1 MMANK
6 MQAMIL
12 EWKEKAQDRNKVLQ
26 DLEVYRQV
34 SAMDEAEKRRVSG
47 IHDAIQK
54 IPLRYQHKQW
64 ADFTVEHEDQRKIK
78 TIMQRYANT
87 YKDRMIQGNNV
98 IFTGNYGT
106 GKTLL
111 SLIIYQQLVK
121 AGFSCAYEPSLD
133 FLRSLQEKKFAAAGV
148 FNNAMA
154 FYQHISF
161 LIIDEVTE
169 GGGKNRSLTDWESEL
184 LFKLINLR
192 YQQQRCT
199 LVISN
204 RNRENLR
211 NCLGERIYDR
221 LADKGIPLAFNWKS
235 YRQ

>member
-1 MMANK
+1 MMLNN
-6 MQAMIL
+6 MQAKVL
-12 EWKEKAQDRNKVLQ
+12 EWKAKADDRNKALQ
-26 DLEVYRQV
+26 ELETYRQLSV
-34 SAMDEAEKRRVSG
+34 VEDAEKRRLAM

-78 TIMQRYANT
+78 TIMHRYAKT
-87 YKDRMIQGNNV
+87 FKDRMVQGNNV
-98 IFTGNYGT
+98 IFTGNCGT
-106 GKTLL
+106 GKTFL
-111 SLIIYQQLVK
+111 STIVCQHLIQ
-121 AGFSCAYEPSLD
+121 AGFSCAYEPTLD
-133 FLRSLQEKKFAAAGV
+133 FLRSLQEKKFTAPGV

-154 FYQHISF
+154 SYQSISF

-169 GGGKNRSLTDWESEL
+169 GGGKNRSLTDWETEL

-204 RNRENLR
+204 RNREDLR
-211 NCLGERIYDR
+211 KCLGEPIYDR
-221 LADKGIPLAFNWKS
+221 LSDKGIPLVFNWKS

>member
-1 MMANK
+1 
-6 MQAMIL
+6 MQAKIL
-12 EWKEKAQDRNKVLQ
+12 EWKTKSEDRNKVLQ
-26 DLEVYRQV
+26 ELETYKQL
-34 SAMDEAEKRRVSG
+34 SAVDEAEKRRVAV

-64 ADFTVEHEDQRKIK
+64 ADFTVESEDQKEIK
-78 TIMQRYANT
+78 VIMQHYANT
-87 YKDRMIQGNNV
+87 FKNRLLKGNNV
-98 IFTGNYGT
+98 IFTGKPGT

-121 AGFSCAYEPSLD
+121 AGFNCAYESSLD
-133 FLRSLQEKKFAAAGV
+133 FLRTLQEKKFTAPGV

-154 FYQHISF
+154 SYQSISF

-169 GGGKNRSLTDWESEL
+169 GGGKNRSLTDWETEL

-204 RNRENLR
+204 RNREHLR
-211 NCLGERIYDR
+211 KCLGEPTYDR
-221 LADKGIPLAFNWKS
+221 LSDKGIALAFNWNS
-235 YRQ
+235 FRQ

>member
-1 MMANK
+1 MDGRR
-6 MQAMIL
+6 MQARIL
-12 EWKEKAQDRNKVLQ
+12 EWKAKAQDRNKILQ
-26 DLEVYRQV
+26 ELEAYSQA
-34 SAMDEAEKRRVSG
+34 SAIDEAEKRRVAV

-64 ADFTVEHEDQRKIK
+64 TDFTVGNEDQKKIK
-78 TIMQRYANT
+78 TIMERYAAT
-87 YKDRMIQGNNV
+87 FKDRLLQGNNV
-98 IFTGNYGT
+98 IFTGKPGT

-111 SLIIYQQLVK
+111 SLIVYQQLVK

-133 FLRSLQEKKFAAAGV
+133 FLRTLQEKKFTAPGV

-154 FYQHISF
+154 SYQSISF
-161 LIIDEVTE
+161 LIIDEITE
-169 GGGKNRSLTDWESEL
+169 GGGKNRSLTDWETEL

-204 RNRENLR
+204 RNREDLR
-211 NCLGERIYDR
+211 KCLGEAIYDR
-221 LADKGIPLAFNWKS
+221 LSDKGIPLVFNWKS